1 MDWDGDW
8 PTKDP
13 KKLNQD
19 CGLCKKSWSQRQ
31 IKYIP
36 QRFKKYTFTALLD
49 FLIKSFIQTQS
60 IESVDCWAFPLLFT
74 NWVKQISKNFMKFIH
89 DSVNSKEKLIINR
102 DSSSCNNPL
111 RNFEMR
117 NNLSFENRSGSVIK
131 LNVSQN

>member
-1 MDWDGDW
+1 MGNNYWILELF
-8 PTKDP
+8 K
-13 KKLNQD
+13 
-19 CGLCKKSWSQRQ
+19 GLYFELEVKIMTLIHFTNNEMSH
-31 IKYIP
+31 IP
-36 QRFKKYTFTALLD
+36 
-49 FLIKSFIQTQS
+49 
-60 IESVDCWAFPLLFT
+60 PLLVT
-74 NWVKQISKNFMKFIH
+74 KWVKQISKNFMKFIH

>member
-1 MDWDGDW
+1 
-8 PTKDP
+8 
-13 KKLNQD
+13 
-19 CGLCKKSWSQRQ
+19 
-31 IKYIP
+31 
-36 QRFKKYTFTALLD
+36 
-49 FLIKSFIQTQS
+49 
-60 IESVDCWAFPLLFT
+60 
-74 NWVKQISKNFMKFIH
+74 MKFIH